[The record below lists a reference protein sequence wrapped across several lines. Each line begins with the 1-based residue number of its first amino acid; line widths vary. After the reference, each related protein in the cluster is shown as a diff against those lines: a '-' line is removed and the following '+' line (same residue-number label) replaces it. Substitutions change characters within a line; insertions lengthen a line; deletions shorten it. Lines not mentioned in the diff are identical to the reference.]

1 MGPAV
6 LTVLLERLR
15 LLVLPLAQTSSVPE
29 PEPVH
34 WQAALDLPEPERQ
47 REG

>member
-6 LTVLLERLR
+6 LTVLLER